1 MTAPRARCR
10 QMLALAVWL
19 AAAAGVAG
27 QDTFARAKELYVNA
41 SYDEALVLLNRLH
54 DSAEPPESNEIAGYQ
69 VFCLVALGR
78 TDDARQAIAALAK
91 ADPLYLPPEAT
102 TSPRTRALFAEVRR
116 GLLPGIVQD
125 TYDNAKAAYDRKEPQ
140 VALAGFDKVLA
151 LLDEPGLA
159 GQPNMGDLRRLATG
173 FKDLIKTTPAPAPAA
188 APAAAPTNASAPAAP
203 AVVPVPDLPSSTY
216 SSSDAGVVP
225 PVTISRPMPPWRPR
239 SEVERSRPFLG
250 ALEVI
255 VDEQGDV
262 ISAAILKTVHPTYDA
277 DLLKVARTWKFRP
290 ATKDGVSVRYR
301 RTFDIRL
308 GPGGGT

>member
-1 MTAPRARCR
+1 
-10 QMLALAVWL
+10 MLALAVWL

-27 QDTFARAKELYVNA
+27 QETFARAKELYVNA
-41 SYDEALVLLNRLH
+41 SYDEALVLLTRLH
-54 DSAEPPESNEIAGYQ
+54 ESAEPPESTEIAGYQ

-102 TSPRTRALFAEVRR
+102 TSPRTRALFAEVRK

-125 TYDNAKAAYDRKEPQ
+125 TYDHAKAAYDRKEPQ

-159 GQPNMGDLRRLATG
+159 GQPNMVDLRRLATG
-173 FKDLIKTTPAPAPAA
+173 FRDLIKTTPAAPDP
-188 APAAAPTNASAPAAP
+188 PAAAPTNASAPAAS
-203 AVVPVPDLPSSTY
+203 AVAPVPDLPSTY
-216 SSSDAGVVP
+216 SSSDVGVVP
-225 PVTISRPMPPWRPR
+225 PVTVSRPMPPWRPR
-239 SEVERSRPFLG
+239 SEVERVRQFLG

-262 ISAAILKTVHPTYDA
+262 ISVVIAKTVHPTYDA
-277 DLLKVARTWKFRP
+277 DLLRMARTWKFRP
-290 ATKDGVSVRYR
+290 ATKDGVPVRYR
-301 RTFDIRL
+301 RTLEIRL